1 MKADDS
7 ADSAL
12 GDGEAGEAPGSLR
25 LIEEFVNTVELPDG
39 EDHLATIAGARDWLA
54 HRGVAADDLD
64 EPRRARLVLLRE
76 AIRDLLDGNAG
87 QPVPQESVDLVM
99 HRLNDT
105 KLAVVITAEGAHA
118 HPAPEVSGV
127 NDFLGRL
134 AAAMITASVYG
145 TWHRL
150 KTCHNDECRWAFY
163 DRSKNGRRIWCSMAS
178 CGCQEKSR
186 SYRARKKAAAADAA
200 G

>member
-1 MKADDS
+1 MSAEDS
-7 ADSAL
+7 AAGAL
-12 GDGEAGEAPGSLR
+12 ADGEAGEAPGSLR

-39 EDHLATIAGARDWLA
+39 EDRLGTIDGARNWLA
-54 HRGVAADDLD
+54 RRGVIADLD

-76 AIRDLLDGNAG
+76 AIRDLLDGHAG
-87 QPVPQESVDLVM
+87 KAVPQESLDLVM

-150 KTCHNDECRWAFY
+150 KTCHNEECRWAFY

-178 CGCQEKSR
+178 FGCQ
-186 SYRARKKAAAADAA
+186 
-200 G
+200 

>member
-1 MKADDS
+1 MNSEDS
-7 ADSAL
+7 ASGAL
-12 GDGEAGEAPGSLR
+12 EDGEAGEAPGSLS
-25 LIEEFVNTVELPDG
+25 LIEEFVNSVELPDG
-39 EDHLATIAGARDWLA
+39 EDHLGTLDGARDWLA
-54 HRGVAADDLD
+54 RRGVDAELD
-64 EPRRARLVLLRE
+64 EARRGRLVLLRE

-118 HPAPEVSGV
+118 HPSPEVSGV
-127 NDFLGRL
+127 DDFLGRL

-150 KTCHNDECRWAFY
+150 KTCHNGDCRWAFY
-163 DRSKNGRRIWCSMAS
+163 DKSKNGRRIWCSMAS